1 MVWSSDRAATSSQG
15 MGKRIAWSCVVGA
28 LWCFGMLTSVA
39 CAQTPVD
46 AGELTVRILTADG
59 QPVVAAEALL
69 QARGRVDKV
78 VRSDSTGVAVLL
90 GLEPGL
96 WALTIRRIGFKPVS
110 HDIRIAAGRNDY
122 TVVATPS
129 ALTLAGV
136 RVIGGAVYST
146 RLEGFERRR
155 LAGTA
160 SAVVTHEQIEKLGPI
175 ATSRMLR
182 GIGGLRIADSS
193 GAIVAISTR
202 GSKPTAN
209 INTPGFAMVQCVM
222 RVAVDG
228 TIMPPLFSI
237 DQLLPKDVH
246 GIEVFSGPARIPPE
260 FSGLRT
266 DNWCGLIAVWT
277 RDR

>member
-1 MVWSSDRAATSSQG
+1 MDRQSRSRELPEDGKAYRLLVCGRCPVVFRGDDLRCTRANTGGCRRTHRANYDGRWAAGCCGRGAPASATASRDG
-15 MGKRIAWSCVVGA
+15 GA
-28 LWCFGMLTSVA
+28 LL
-39 CAQTPVD
+39 P
-46 AGELTVRILTADG
+46 
-59 QPVVAAEALL
+59 
-69 QARGRVDKV
+69 
-78 VRSDSTGVAVLL
+78 GV
-90 GLEPGL
+90 EPGL
-96 WALTIRRIGFKPVS
+96 WALTIRRVGLKPVS
-110 HDIRIAAGRNDY
+110 QDIRIAGGRNDY

-209 INTPGFAMVQCVM
+209 TRGPGFAMVQCVM
-222 RVAVDG
+222 RLAVDG

-237 DQLLPKDVH
+237 DQLIPKDVP
-246 GIEVFSGPARIPPE
+246 S
-260 FSGLRT
+260 LRRG
-266 DNWCGLIAVWT
+266 CRACC
-277 RDR
+277 

>member
-15 MGKRIAWSCVVGA
+15 MGKCIAWSCVVGA

-39 CAQTPVD
+39 RAQTLVD
-46 AGELTVRILTADG
+46 AGVLTVRIMTADG

-96 WALTIRRIGFKPVS
+96 WALTIRRVGFKPVS

-160 SAVVTHEQIEKLGPI
+160 SAVVTHEQIEKLEPI

-209 INTPGFAMVQCVM
+209 IKDPGFAMVQCVM

-237 DQLLPKDVH
+237 DQLIPKDVH
-246 GIEVFSGPARIPPE
+246 GIEVFNGPARIPPE

>member
-1 MVWSSDRAATSSQG
+1 
-15 MGKRIAWSCVVGA
+15 
-28 LWCFGMLTSVA
+28 MLTSVA
-39 CAQTPVD
+39 RAQTPAEV
-46 AGELTVRILTADG
+46 GELTVRITEADG
-59 QPVVAAEALL
+59 QPVVAGEVLL
-69 QARGRVDKV
+69 QGRRRADHV
-78 VRSDSTGVAVLL
+78 VRSDSTGVAVVL

-96 WALTIRRIGFKPVS
+96 WALTVRRVGFKPVS
-110 HDIRIAAGRNDY
+110 QDLRIAGGRNEY

-136 RVIGGAVYST
+136 RVVGGAVYSA
-146 RLEGFERRR
+146 RLDDFERRR

-202 GSKPTAN
+202 GSKPTP
-209 INTPGFAMVQCVM
+209 NTKGPGFAMVQCVM

-228 TIMPPLFSI
+228 TIMSPLFNI
-237 DQLLPKDVH
+237 DQIIPKDVH
-246 GIEVFSGPARIPPE
+246 GIEVFDGPARLPPE
-260 FSGLRT
+260 FSGVRT
-266 DNWCGLIAVWT
+266 DNWCGLVAVWT